1 MMPKYDDDYIEMI
14 RADINI
20 ATYETVP
27 YASVAGEVMEPTTG
41 EEILNGTFWSEWY
54 IEMFIKFGSKDGVHE
69 AVFPKT
75 PEESCIY
82 DWCVTYN
89 AWEQK
94 N

>member
-1 MMPKYDDDYIEMI
+1 MPKYDDDYIEMI

-27 YASVAGEVMEPTTG
+27 FASVLGEVMEPTTG
-41 EEILNGTFWSEWY
+41 EEILDGDFYTEWY
-54 IEMFIKFGSKDGVHE
+54 EEMVVKFKDDDGVHE

-75 PEESCIY
+75 LEEACIY
-82 DWCVTYN
+82 DWCSTYN

-94 N
+94 